1 MTTRRWLV
9 PGIVAIAILLL
20 AGRVL
25 SAWYVDYQWYAV
37 QGASR
42 LWWVRAGDLALL
54 RGVAFAVVTAFAFTN
69 LFAVR
74 RSVRSLRL
82 PRRVA
87 NLEFSEEVSS
97 RILNRSVIT
106 LSIVIGVLF
115 ALPHN
120 DWMSVELT

>member
-42 LWWVRAGDLALL
+42 LWWVRAVDLALL
-54 RGVAFAVVTAFAFTN
+54 RGVAFAVVTAFAFAN

-74 RSVRSLRL
+74 RSVRSLR
-82 PRRVA
+82 PP
-87 NLEFSEEVSS
+87 N
-97 RILNRSVIT
+97 
-106 LSIVIGVLF
+106 G
-115 ALPHN
+115 AL
-120 DWMSVELT
+120 